1 MGIPEG
7 IVDSCREKEAI
18 PPLCPSAPPNTVNG
32 VVFGVVG
39 GTAELPRVG
48 YLAKS
53 VPITEEV
60 LGSTAPVP
68 PTEVL
73 RSAVSCAERGCR
85 HFDGRECTL
94 ITRIVESLP
103 RVVKHLPA
111 CSIRNNC
118 RWWRQEGVDAC
129 LRCPQIVTE
138 GPSSSLLQQVAVPP
152 SQNTST

>member
-1 MGIPEG
+1 MGIPEVEELCG
-7 IVDSCREKEAI
+7 DNGVV
-18 PPLCPSAPPNTVNG
+18 PPLCPSAPPNTQNG

-39 GTAELPRVG
+39 GTAESPRIG
-48 YLAKS
+48 YLAKP

-60 LGSTAPVP
+60 LASTTPVS

-73 RSAVSCAERGCR
+73 RSAGPCVEKGCQ

-94 ITRIVESLP
+94 ITRIVGFLP
-103 RVVKHLPA
+103 HVVKHLPA
-111 CSIRNNC
+111 CSIRSNC

-138 GPSSSLLQQVAVPP
+138 GPSSTLFQQVVLPP
-152 SQNTST
+152 SN